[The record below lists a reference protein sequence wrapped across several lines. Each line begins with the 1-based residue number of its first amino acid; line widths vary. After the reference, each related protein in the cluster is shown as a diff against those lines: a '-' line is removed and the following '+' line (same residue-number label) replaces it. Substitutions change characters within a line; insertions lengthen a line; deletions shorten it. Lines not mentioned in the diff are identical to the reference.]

1 MSKYNST
8 LTAERLRE
16 LLHYDVDAGIFT
28 RLIRSTNSVQIGDV
42 AGSINSNGY
51 HKIRVDGVEEF
62 SHHLAWLYVYNVW
75 PKDQIDHIDGNR
87 ANNRIVNLRE
97 ATPAQNMQNQHK
109 ARRDSD
115 SGLLGAYF
123 DKKGNC
129 WCSQIKSNGKS
140 YGLGS
145 FDTKEDAHL
154 AYLAAKSKLHEFGN
168 LGAPSFVPQRRVRK
182 GNKYSGVYFHK
193 ASGLW
198 MAKTLKRTGRNICL
212 GYFKTDI
219 AANEAVI
226 AANGR

>member
-1 MSKYNST
+1 MSKHNST

-87 ANNRIVNLRE
+87 ANNRLVNLRE
-97 ATPAQNMQNQHK
+97 ATQSQNLQNQRK
-109 ARRDSD
+109 AQSD
-115 SGLLGAYF
+115 NKSGLLGAYWN
-123 DKKGNC
+123 KKAKT
-129 WCSQIKSNGKS
+129 WFSQIKVNGKS
-140 YGLGS
+140 ISLGCYDS
-145 FDTKEDAHL
+145 KEDAHR
-154 AYLAAKSKLHEFGN
+154 AYLASKVELHKFGT
-168 LGAPSFVPQRRVRK
+168 LGKPEYVPQKRIKRT
-182 GNKYSGVYFHK
+182 NKYQGVYFHK

-198 MAKTLKRTGRNICL
+198 IARTLKRTGRNICL